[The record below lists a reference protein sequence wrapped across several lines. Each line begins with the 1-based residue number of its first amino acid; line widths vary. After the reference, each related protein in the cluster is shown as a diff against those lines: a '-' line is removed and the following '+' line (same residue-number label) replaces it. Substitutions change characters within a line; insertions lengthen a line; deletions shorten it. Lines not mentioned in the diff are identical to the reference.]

1 MESYYSMVRLQL
13 QTAWKIVCCC
23 MMMMMIELIS
33 INFSNGKL
41 IGKSSASKQA
51 NCSMFQFNFVLLLDI
66 WNTKNGNNFD
76 NFAYKSI
83 LVVSL
88 PILTSSHA
96 LHRFL
101 LNCFVLRNTERTHTH
116 TRTDTIE
123 TSMQSYELTENV
135 CIIRTYFCFCA
146 TKSTIKRMFAKY

>member
-1 MESYYSMVRLQL
+1 MHEKEMESYYSMVRLQL

-101 LNCFVLRNTERTHTH
+101 LNCFVLRNTEHTYTHTH
-116 TRTDTIE
+116 AYNRNL
-123 TSMQSYELTENV
+123 YAELW
-135 CIIRTYFCFCA
+135 A
-146 TKSTIKRMFAKY
+146 HWKRLHHTHIFLF